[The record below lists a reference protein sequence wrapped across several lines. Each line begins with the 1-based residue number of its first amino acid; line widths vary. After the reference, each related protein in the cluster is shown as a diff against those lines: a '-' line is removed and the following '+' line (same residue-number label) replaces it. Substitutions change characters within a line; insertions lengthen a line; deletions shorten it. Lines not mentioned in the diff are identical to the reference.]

1 MRCIIHYYEQGLK
14 AINER
19 SKKEDKISYA
29 LLKNQTGAQMAKLK
43 KMKFEDPRG
52 SKQELQGY
60 FTDFVDEIS
69 SSFKNLLDKWL
80 TLGIDCMCDLLLFM
94 LLDKIIIFD
103 L

>member
-1 MRCIIHYYEQGLK
+1 MMRCIIQYYEQGLK

-60 FTDFVDEIS
+60 FNEFAEEIT
-69 SSFKNLLDKWL
+69 SSFKNLMDKWF
-80 TLGIDCMCDLLLFM
+80 I
-94 LLDKIIIFD
+94 K
-103 L
+103 